1 MRRAPRILGVQSLR
15 PRLSWAHHRSNI
27 LILLCQRRRL
37 LGRVR
42 ASIVNTSNAAL
53 VAADMVKHRFDNVRL
68 YADVGHARRDRPA
81 NVVNGPTDIGL
92 VGAKPSRI
100 AHEKT
105 VDNVARTR
113 LAVTGPEALSILA
126 SKSATSRSVMASNG
140 AGCSGAAYF

>member
-1 MRRAPRILGVQSLR
+1 MRFNSSFESTRSRDFSY
-15 PRLSWAHHRSNI
+15 RLFVFA
-27 LILLCQRRRL
+27 
-37 LGRVR
+37 
-42 ASIVNTSNAAL
+42 
-53 VAADMVKHRFDNVRL
+53 
-68 YADVGHARRDRPA
+68 
-81 NVVNGPTDIGL
+81 IGL